1 MIKKSQQSQL
11 FLKYSF
17 LLWGVLT
24 SNIFSKEIS
33 FNHDIRPILSNKC
46 FSCHGP
52 DKHERK
58 AELRL
63 DLSEGSDG
71 AYREKDGIFALKPGS
86 IDDSEL
92 WHRIISEDSEEV
104 MPPPEANKK
113 PLTQEEKELIKGWIN
128 SGAKYEKFW
137 AFEKP
142 KTPQLP
148 KIKNTQ
154 WSDNPIDLFVLNK
167 LESLELEPSLEAD
180 KRTLARRLSLDL
192 TGLPPTREEVR
203 RFDAD
208 DDVEAYEKLVDS
220 LLSSNQYGEHMAR
233 YWLDLVEVCR
243 HERNAQRLL
252 QKFDRLSRLGN

>member
-1 MIKKSQQSQL
+1 MIKKSKQSRL

-63 DLSEGSDG
+63 DLSEGPDG

-92 WHRIISEDSEEV
+92 WQRIISEDSEEV

-113 PLTQEEKELIKGWIN
+113 LLTQEEKELIK
-128 SGAKYEKFW
+128 
-137 AFEKP
+137 
-142 KTPQLP
+142 
-148 KIKNTQ
+148 
-154 WSDNPIDLFVLNK
+154 D
-167 LESLELEPSLEAD
+167 
-180 KRTLARRLSLDL
+180 LSLI
-192 TGLPPTREEVR
+192 
-203 RFDAD
+203 
-208 DDVEAYEKLVDS
+208 
-220 LLSSNQYGEHMAR
+220 HI
-233 YWLDLVEVCR
+233 
-243 HERNAQRLL
+243 
-252 QKFDRLSRLGN
+252 

>member
-1 MIKKSQQSQL
+1 MIKKLKKLLL

-17 LLWGVLT
+17 LFVGVLI
-24 SNIFSKEIS
+24 SNVVSEEIS

-113 PLTQEEKELIKGWIN
+113 LLTQEEKELIKGGLILGQSMRN
-128 SGAKYEKFW
+128 FG
-137 AFEKP
+137 P
-142 KTPQLP
+142 L
-148 KIKNTQ
+148 KNQ
-154 WSDNPIDLFVLNK
+154 RFLSFQKLRILNGVIIP
-167 LESLELEPSLEAD
+167 LIYS
-180 KRTLARRLSLDL
+180 
-192 TGLPPTREEVR
+192 
-203 RFDAD
+203 F
-208 DDVEAYEKLVDS
+208 
-220 LLSSNQYGEHMAR
+220 
-233 YWLDLVEVCR
+233 
-243 HERNAQRLL
+243 
-252 QKFDRLSRLGN
+252 